1 MNKAG
6 YTANTSRGRVGRG
19 GNACFPTFRLD
30 HHGPTNRPT
39 DQRTDGRTDKA
50 SYRVACPRL
59 KSISEIR
66 WTDRSIDQQTNVEL
80 HACMQHA
87 TKEMISCLSKTVI
100 FGPCWAIF
108 GVFRGPRWHPLLIFE
123 PSFHFKTLT
132 E

>member
-1 MNKAG
+1 M
-6 YTANTSRGRVGRG
+6 
-19 GNACFPTFRLD
+19 D
-30 HHGPTNRPT
+30 QWTNGPT
-39 DQRTDGRTDKA
+39 DQWTDKA
-50 SYRVACPRL
+50 SYRVACPQL

-66 WTDRSIDQQTNVEL
+66 WTNRSIDQQTNVEL

-100 FGPCWAIF
+100 FGRYWAIF

-123 PSFHFKTLT
+123 PSFHFKYPT